1 MPSPRSRSAGPTPD
15 SCSNCGD
22 CSAPADNTTSRS
34 AAAPNTLPL
43 LIHSTPVAARPLS
56 TTLLTCASV
65 MTVRFGRCATGRKK
79 ADAELLRQCRPM
91 PSWYAPTPSVV
102 APLKSGLRGSPNS
115 TPASTHAGCAVAG
128 AKVGNPEFAEAAVIL
143 ALAAA
148 ITFVAAE
155 IRQQLAI
162 TPSLGAEP
170 FPIVEVLM
178 LTPNEDQAVD
188 RRRSAQYTTAG
199 PDNRAAAGALA
210 RLSDEKAGKALIE
223 NRPVV
228 SDREFEPKIAVG
240 PTGLQ
245 QQHAA

>member
-1 MPSPRSRSAGPTPD
+1 MPSPRSRFAGPTPD

-34 AAAPNTLPL
+34 AAALNTLPL
-43 LIHSTPVAARPLS
+43 LIHSTPVAARPPS
-56 TTLLTCASV
+56 TTLLTCAAV

-79 ADAELLRQCRPM
+79 ADAERGRAVKVRIARQSKFDAGFHPCR
-91 PSWYAPTPSVV
+91 
-102 APLKSGLRGSPNS
+102 
-115 TPASTHAGCAVAG
+115 GCAVAG

-148 ITFVAAE
+148 VTFVAAE

-162 TPSLGAEP
+162 TPPFGTES
-170 FPIVEVLM
+170 FPIVEVLV
-178 LTPNEDQAVD
+178 LTTNEDQAVD
-188 RRRSAQYTTAG
+188 RRRSAQHTTAG
-199 PDNRAAAGALA
+199 PNNRAAAGALA
-210 RLSDEKAGKALIE
+210 RLSHEEAGKALIE

-228 SDREFEPKIAVG
+228 SNRELEPKIAIG
-240 PTGLQ
+240 PPGLQ